1 MLELARVDQPLE
13 NIKLLS
19 YIFMLSPRTFLVRL
33 LLIILKLIQVLDI
46 ANVEVQ
52 VTASVYF
59 KLSLNLSLRYFTN
72 VNAWMDSHFRGCHQE
87 LVSDSFPPTEKS
99 LCPGYFY
106 PRMQENASV
115 SFIIA
120 NYNL

>member
-52 VTASVYF
+52 VTASVYC
-59 KLSLNLSLRYFTN
+59 KLSLNLSLRYN
-72 VNAWMDSHFRGCHQE
+72 HECKCVDG
-87 LVSDSFPPTEKS
+87 FPLS
-99 LCPGYFY
+99 GLSSG
-106 PRMQENASV
+106 AG
-115 SFIIA
+115 I
-120 NYNL
+120 